1 MHIAFCSDVEAFKD
15 DHLRDKQWS
24 CRFPGSGWV
33 TCLYQMAAD
42 AGMDVASGDIA
53 IANVLS
59 KKWNASDV
67 YVIQDMDSIE
77 ATRLLDMGS
86 KSFLI
91 TCFEAPLY
99 APFFYDRVSRV
110 AANFKFRLGFGFSDN
125 CRSDVVVENSPR
137 FGFPSF
143 YLEDVRDVFP
153 WRDRDRDRVVLVAGN
168 KYRSKSFFVPGRVSF
183 IGMLRQLKSK
193 YWRFISPAYRNSL
206 DSTLLDQ
213 RLEAVSYFA
222 KKRCFALY
230 GPGWS
235 DLSALPSSWGDRLN
249 DVLNGQ
255 YMGLCDDKLDTI
267 RRFKFAICF
276 ENMVLPGYVTE
287 KIIDCFVAGTIPLY
301 CGAPDI
307 NEIVPEN
314 SFIDV
319 RKFSSFE
326 QLDLY
331 ISAMDER
338 EALQMIE
345 AGRAYLETAV
355 GRIHSYEGFAASVIA
370 LAASC

>member
-1 MHIAFCSDVEAFKD
+1 
-15 DHLRDKQWS
+15 
-24 CRFPGSGWV
+24 
-33 TCLYQMAAD
+33 
-42 AGMDVASGDIA
+42 
-53 IANVLS
+53 
-59 KKWNASDV
+59 
-67 YVIQDMDSIE
+67 
-77 ATRLLDMGS
+77 
-86 KSFLI
+86 LI

-125 CRSDVVVENSPR
+125 SRSDMVDEKSPR

-143 YLEDVRDVFP
+143 YLEDLQDVFP
-153 WRDRDRDRVVLVAGN
+153 WRDRDKVVLVAGN
-168 KYRSKSFFVPGRVSF
+168 KYRSKNFFVPGKVSL
-183 IGMLRQLKSK
+183 IGLLRQLKSK

-222 KKRCFALY
+222 KERSLALY
-230 GPGWS
+230 GPGWG
-235 DLSALPSSWGDRLN
+235 DLSALPMFWVNRLN
-249 DVLNGQ
+249 NILKDQ
-255 YMGLCDDKLDTI
+255 YFGLCDDKLDTI

-301 CGAPDI
+301 YGAPDI
-307 NEIVPEN
+307 NDIVPEN

-345 AGRAYLETAV
+345 TGRAYLETAV
-355 GRIHSYEGFAASVIA
+355 GIIHSYEGFAESVIA
-370 LAASC
+370 MAASC